1 MLTAGTLADSGLH
14 FEAFGQLAGVGD
26 LAAHVFIRA
35 PDEGDD
41 LVRDS
46 IVP

>member
-1 MLTAGTLADSGLH
+1 MVTAGTPDGLWSYI
-14 FEAFGQLAGVGD
+14 EAFGQLASMGN
-26 LAAHVFIRA
+26 LAAHVFVHA
-35 PDEGDD
+35 LDEGDD

>member
-1 MLTAGTLADSGLH
+1 MDSSLH
-14 FEAFGQLAGVGD
+14 FEAFRQLASMGN
-26 LAAHVFIRA
+26 LAAQVFVRA